1 MWFGRGILDTIYM
14 WGGGVYIRDCIKG
27 SIYRGNV
34 YRHMY
39 TGEVYM
45 RNVYRYMYIVGVYIK
60 RSIYKEN
67 VYRGM
72 YIGGTFIGR
81 SLICCWRLVRSSVY

>member
-14 WGGGVYIRDCIKG
+14 G
-27 SIYRGNV
+27 
-34 YRHMY
+34 
-39 TGEVYM
+39 
-45 RNVYRYMYIVGVYIK
+45 NVYRYMYTVGVYIK

-72 YIGGTFIGR
+72 YIGGAFIGR
-81 SLICCWRLVRSSVY
+81 SLICCWRLVRSSV